1 VGNFPDTYIKGSRKG
16 KEKSALDKQRGGRKT
31 GFARLIEVAGSKRKY
46 LVTAGLFGAL
56 GSIAKM
62 TIYFFVYLVIAEI
75 IKSGGKA
82 AGINTEAILGIAAGA
97 AIALAVALIFNA
109 AGSIS
114 AHIAAFNLLYEI
126 RMQLS
131 KKLAQLPM
139 GYFNTHSTGEIK
151 KVMNEDVER
160 IETFVAHNIMDFV
173 SGIITPIVTL
183 IFMFVVDWRMALA
196 ALVSLPVAMLAGRNL
211 FSGKTNQELSDKYQK
226 AMGKMNGSAVEYING
241 MPVVKTFAK
250 GEDMFLALKEDILN
264 SGKAALT
271 WAKGLR
277 TPYILFNTLL
287 PASIL
292 FIFPISVLLVSNPA
306 SYETMLTAVLFF
318 FVIGTNFAEP
328 MKQLMLLSGVMR
340 KVTFGMECI
349 DDILLA
355 DEIAPGNQNKT
366 TGRDVCFERVRFAYG
381 DSDILKDVSFT
392 CRAGE
397 VTALVGPSGA
407 GKSTIAQL
415 MARFWDVREGC
426 IKIGEQDIREYTN
439 EALMDTVSFVFQDV
453 VMLSDTIEENI
464 RMGNKA
470 ASIEEVKNAART
482 ARIHDFIELLPQGY
496 LTKIGEEGVY
506 LSGGEQQRISIARV
520 ILKNT
525 PIVILDEATAYADAE
540 NEAMIQQAFAALAKD
555 KTVIV
560 VAHRLQSIADA
571 DQILVFNQGTLME
584 CGTQNTLLDRNG
596 LYAHMWKTMTSAD
609 SWTLNQKMGA
619 FL

>member
-1 VGNFPDTYIKGSRKG
+1 LDIQNG
-16 KEKSALDKQRGGRKT
+16 KRKT
-31 GFARLIEVAGSKRKY
+31 GFARLIELAGSKRKY
-46 LVTAGLFGAL
+46 LVAAGLFGAL

-62 TIYFFVYLVIAEI
+62 AIYFFVYLVIAEI
-75 IKSGGKA
+75 VKSGGNA
-82 AGINTEAILGIAAGA
+82 AKIDIEAVTNIATGA

-109 AGSIS
+109 AGSVS
-114 AHIAAFNLLYEI
+114 AHVAAFNLLYEL
-126 RMQLS
+126 RMRLS

-139 GYFNTHSTGEIK
+139 GYFNAHSIGEIK

-173 SGIITPIVTL
+173 TGIITPIVTL
-183 IFMFVVDWRMALA
+183 VFMFVVDWRMALA
-196 ALVSLPVAMLAGRNL
+196 AFVSLPVAMLAGRNL

-226 AMGKMNGSAVEYING
+226 SMGKMNGSAVEYING

-292 FIFPISVLLVSNPA
+292 FIFPIAVLLISHPA

-355 DEIAPGNQNKT
+355 EEIVPGNQNEA
-366 TGRDVCFERVRFAYG
+366 TGRDVCFEQVCFAYG
-381 DSDILKDVSFT
+381 ESDILHNVSFT

-415 MARFWDVREGC
+415 MARFWDVRKGC
-426 IKIGEQDIREYTN
+426 IRIGGQDIRKYTS

-453 VMLSDTIEENI
+453 TMLSDTIEENI
-464 RMGNKA
+464 RMGNGA
-470 ASIEEVKNAART
+470 ASMEEVKNAAR
-482 ARIHDFIELLPQGY
+482 AAHIHDFIELLPQGY
-496 LTKIGEEGVY
+496 HTKIGEDGVY

-540 NEAMIQQAFAALAKD
+540 NEALIQQAFAALAKN
-555 KTVIV
+555 KTVVV
-560 VAHRLQSIADA
+560 VAHRLQTIADA
-571 DQILVFNQGTLME
+571 DQILVFDQGSLAE
-584 CGTQNTLLDRNG
+584 HGTQDTLLAQKG
-596 LYAHMWKTMTSAD
+596 LYSHMWRAMTNAD
-609 SWTLNQKMGA
+609 GWALSQKKEA
-619 FL
+619 SL